1 MASAVIGAL
10 RINLGIDSAEFQD
23 GLRKAQQSLGGI
35 GKSMMRVG
43 AGMSAAI
50 TAPIVAFGT
59 SIVKTAGDF
68 EASMNRVGAATG
80 STGAELASMS
90 SLARELGRATSK
102 SASESADMMEML
114 AKNGLSAQQILDGAA
129 ASAIALSEATGG
141 DLSRSADVATN
152 VMAQFGLKVSDLP
165 RIVDQITASTLDSQ
179 FGFDDYAL
187 ALGQAGGVAGGLGVT
202 LTDFNTVVTAT
213 ADTFNSGS
221 DAGTSFKTFLLS
233 LSPTSNEALGA
244 MQRLG
249 LEFYNV
255 DGSMKSMAEVAEE
268 LKTGMGGLSD
278 EALNLDMH
286 TIFGTDAM
294 RTAIALMNQG
304 ADGLNKVQQGILRQ
318 GVAAE
323 QQAARMKGFNGEMEK
338 LRGAFE
344 ELQLAIADS
353 GLLEAVTQFVTKLAE
368 WTTQLAK
375 TNPELV
381 KWGTVVAGVAAI
393 LGPIVLTLGLL
404 ATAIAAV
411 GIPVAAVVA
420 ALATLAAGLVIFKD
434 EIAAADLAMM
444 TWARN
449 FDASVVAAFE
459 AFKLKITELG
469 TSIAAFVSGAL
480 AQFTAAWDAIPA
492 KITQVKDAIAA
503 FAAEIPALFANVAA
517 QMVEIGG
524 QIIDGLWQGLK
535 SKFSVVKDGI
545 ANFASDIANSVRST
559 LGIQSPS
566 KVMMDIGGH
575 IMDGLG
581 MGMEARK
588 AYVVGVATDTANQA
602 VTATKDAW
610 AGMRDVTKETASE
623 FDSFFSGIG
632 NTIAE
637 VIKGTKSLSDALKEV
652 LSQVGSQLLQS
663 GLQGI
668 FGGAG
673 GGGMGGLFSNLF
685 SGLFGFAS
693 GGSFKVGGAGGV
705 DSQLV
710 AFKASPNE
718 RVSVTK
724 PGQEDGR
731 HGSGS
736 TIRVYVD
743 DNGNWQAKVEQ
754 ISQGVAAPMVRAGMQ
769 QSNRAVVP
777 TMARYQNDQA
787 GSDYRVA

>member
-23 GLRKAQQSLGGI
+23 GLRKAQQSLAGI
-35 GKSMMRVG
+35 GKSMTRVG
-43 AGMSAAI
+43 AGLTAAV
-50 TAPIVAFGT
+50 TAPIVAFGV
-59 SIVKTAGDF
+59 SIVKSAGDF

-80 STGAELASMS
+80 ATAEELASMS
-90 SLARELGRATSK
+90 TLARQLGQDTSK

-114 AKNGLSAQQILDGAA
+114 AKNGLSVEQILGGAA
-129 ASAIALSEATGG
+129 KSAIALSEATGS
-141 DLSRSADVATN
+141 DLARSADVATN

-165 RIVDQITASTLDSQ
+165 RIVDQITASTLASQ

-187 ALGQAGGVAGGLGVT
+187 ALGQAGGVAGGLGLS
-202 LTDFNTVVTAT
+202 LTDFNAAITAT
-213 ADTFNSGS
+213 ASVFNSGS
-221 DAGTSFKTFLLS
+221 DAGTSFKTFLTRLVPAS
-233 LSPTSNEALGA
+233 KDAAAKMKE
-244 MQRLG
+244 LG
-249 LEFYNV
+249 LEFFDAQGKMKPLAAIAQELQ
-255 DGSMKSMAEVAEE
+255 DG
-268 LKTGMGGLSD
+268 LKGLSE
-278 EALNLDMH
+278 EARNDALS
-286 TIFGTDAM
+286 TIFGTDAL
-294 RTAIALMNQG
+294 RTAIALGNEG
-304 ADGLNKVQQGILRQ
+304 AAGINKTTEALNRQ

-338 LRGAFE
+338 LKGAFE
-344 ELQLAIADS
+344 ELQLAIASS
-353 GLLEAVTQFVTKLAE
+353 GLLESLTQFITKLAE
-368 WTTQLAK
+368 WTTELAK
-375 TNPELV
+375 TNPEIV
-381 KWGTVVAGVAAI
+381 KWGTVVAGLAAVV
-393 LGPIVLTLGLL
+393 GPIVITIGLL
-404 ATAIAAV
+404 VTAIAAI
-411 GIPVAAVVA
+411 GAPIALAIA
-420 ALATLAAGLVIFKD
+420 ALVAIGSAIFVFQD
-434 EIAAADLAMM
+434 EIIAFDQAVTA
-444 TWARN
+444 WARN

-459 AFKLKITELG
+459 AFKVKMTELG
-469 TSIAAFVSGAL
+469 TSISTFISGAW
-480 AQFTAAWDAIPA
+480 AQFVAAWEGIPA
-492 KITQVKDAIAA
+492 KIVQVKDAIAQ
-503 FAAEIPALFANVAA
+503 FAAEIPAMFANVAA
-517 QMVEIGG
+517 QMLEIGA
-524 QIIDGLWQGLK
+524 QIIDGLWQGMK
-535 SKFSVVKDGI
+535 SKFTGVLDGLG
-545 ANFASDIANSVRST
+545 NFASDAISKVK
-559 LGIQSPS
+559 GIFDTHSPS
-566 KVMMDIGGH
+566 KVMHEIGTN

-610 AGMRDVTKETASE
+610 AGMRDVTKETAGE
-623 FDSFFSGIG
+623 FDNFFSGIG
-632 NTIAE
+632 STIAE
-637 VIKGTKSLSDALKEV
+637 VIKGTKSLSDA

-673 GGGMGGLFSNLF
+673 GGGLGGLFSNLF
-685 SGLFGFAS
+685 SGLFGFAT

-731 HGSGS
+731 HGSGGA
-736 TIRVYVD
+736 IRVYVD